1 VRAALQVMAPLLL
14 GGLLGWRRTPEPGP
28 DVLKRLADLEARLD
42 LQAQIHAAE
51 RAEQNTQIG
60 RLLDQNRGLQAQ
72 NESQAREMR
81 DMRRE
86 HTDSTAI
93 IHNLRGQLMAMSEQQ
108 ESERRASEE
117 RRRYTGERMGQLEAD
132 VKQLSAL
139 VETRTQEAHRWQR
152 QALLWYGEAKAL
164 DEALMAATGAE
175 SRVAPLL
182 SLVQPP
188 EGAG

>member
-117 RRRYTGERMGQLEAD
+117 RRRYTGERLGQLERQIPLYRDYVLKAKMI
-132 VKQLSAL
+132 VLIWKRHLIAVRVL
-139 VETRTQEAHRWQR
+139 AEA
-152 QALLWYGEAKAL
+152 AGVVL
-164 DEALMAATGAE
+164 
-175 SRVAPLL
+175 
-182 SLVQPP
+182 PP
-188 EGAG
+188 DPELPELPELELEHG